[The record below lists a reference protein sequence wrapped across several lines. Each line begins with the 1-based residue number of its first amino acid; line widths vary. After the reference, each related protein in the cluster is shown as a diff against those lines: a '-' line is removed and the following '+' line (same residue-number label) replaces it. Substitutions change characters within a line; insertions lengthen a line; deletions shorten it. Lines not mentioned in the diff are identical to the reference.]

1 MRPGG
6 GHEHPPPGERV
17 PWWRLVLLGLAGL
30 LEAAWRPFPRMWHS
44 EDPVERFSL
53 VQLGSAAGDAL
64 VAVALADSIFFS
76 IPVGQAEGKVAAYLL
91 LTMAPL
97 AVAGPLLVPVLDR
110 AGPRRAISLASA
122 AARAFLA
129 LIVAPRIH
137 SLFLFPGVFLILVC
151 SRVQAIS
158 KNGLV
163 LAYVGP
169 GEGLVRSN
177 ARLGRAAIIGAALA
191 ALPGIAL
198 LKLAGAGSVLD
209 LAAFV
214 YGATALVNFRL
225 PHPRLQQR
233 PEQPVVGR
241 SGRIPSLRTPTL
253 GVAGLR
259 AANGFLVFL
268 LAFALRRGGQ
278 PVYWYGAVLA
288 AALIGGFLA
297 DVLAPRLPQSVR
309 EEVVLIA
316 CVIAA
321 AISALLAFEAF
332 FLPVLAVVGLLLGA
346 ATEFGRLAFQSL
358 MQRGAPAGALGRVF
372 VRYEVIFQL
381 SWVGGALLA
390 ALLPIDFRGG
400 MLALAVFYAAVGL
413 SYLLWPGG
421 SLRGREP

>member
-1 MRPGG
+1 VRPGG
-6 GHEHPPPGERV
+6 GQDHPPGGRV
-17 PWWRLVLLGLAGL
+17 PWWRVLLLWVDEL
-30 LEAAWRPFPRMWHS
+30 LRAAWRPFPRMWHS
-44 EDPVERFSL
+44 QDPVERFSL

-110 AGPRRAISLASA
+110 AGPRRWISLASA

-137 SLFLFPGVFLILVC
+137 GFFLFPGVFLILVC
-151 SRVQAIS
+151 SRVQAIT

-177 ARLGRAAIIGAALA
+177 ARLGRAAIVGAALA

-209 LAAFV
+209 LAALV
-214 YGATALVNFRL
+214 YATTALVNFRL
-225 PHPRLQQR
+225 PHPRLQR
-233 PEQPVVGR
+233 REEQTVERLGR
-241 SGRIPSLRTPTL
+241 LPSLRTPTL

-332 FLPVLAVVGLLLGA
+332 VLPVLAIVGLLLGA

-358 MQRGAPAGALGRVF
+358 MQRNAPVGALGRVF
-372 VRYEVIFQL
+372 VRYEVVFQL
-381 SWVGGALLA
+381 SWVAGALLA
-390 ALLPIDFRGG
+390 ALVPIDFRGG
-400 MLALAVFYAAVGL
+400 MLLLAVFYAVVGL
-413 SYLLWPGG
+413 SYLLWPGA
-421 SLRGREP
+421 SLGGRERPS